1 MVLQQY
7 VDGQDTGAPSLA
19 QLNAELALGKE
30 GAGPSVEASSVL
42 ARSVKAARRLAEQSK
57 SFPVGTVLLA
67 RGGELLAEADKSER
81 GTLLPRDGQ
90 VLDLLS
96 YPALRP
102 IPSIAQES
110 SASAESAPREDM
122 DGLNIRDIELEGT
135 SAIAADGPAGA
146 PKASEPETA
155 RGSSLPTP
163 DFVSAYQRHRARA
176 PSRYVHLV
184 VLQHGFLGQAYDMH
198 LIENAIR
205 LDFPG
210 TVEVSATQHFVAS
223 VTEIVLLM
231 THWMKLLCRRLLPG
245 PMRARSTTASRRW
258 ASASPLKSSS
268 TAKVRKDRTVNIAFA
283 SQMRC
288 KMFFVTP
295 FAPEYH
301 PDLLK
306 PGSKPRISFIG
317 HSMGGLMIRQA
328 LHVSHRND
336 RNACFSSRHFVRSHR
351 SHAFLSR

>member
-42 ARSVKAARRLAEQSK
+42 ARSVKAARRLAEQNK
-57 SFPVGTVLLA
+57 AFPVGTVLLA

-110 SASAESAPREDM
+110 SASAESAPREDI
-122 DGLNIRDIELEGT
+122 DGLSIRDIELEGT
-135 SAIAADGPAGA
+135 SAIAADGEASA
-146 PKASEPETA
+146 PKASEPDTA
-155 RGSSLPTP
+155 RVSSIPIP

-210 TVEVSATQHFVAS
+210 TVEVSTKHPFFAS
-223 VTEIVLLM
+223 ATEIVLLM
-231 THWMKLLCRRLLPG
+231 KHLVKLVRRRLLPG
-245 PMRARSTTASRRW
+245 RTRARSTTASRRW
-258 ASASPLKSSS
+258 ASASPLRSSS
-268 TAKVRKDRTVNIAFA
+268 TAKVRKFISIIVAFA
-283 SQMRC
+283 SQMRSN
-288 KMFFVTP
+288 MLLILLLLQNITP
-295 FAPEYH
+295 T
-301 PDLLK
+301 
-306 PGSKPRISFIG
+306 
-317 HSMGGLMIRQA
+317 
-328 LHVSHRND
+328 
-336 RNACFSSRHFVRSHR
+336 C
-351 SHAFLSR
+351 